1 MVNGTS
7 IRGKDPDL
15 VNEFERMGS
24 NPGSESNY
32 TVWRMCK
39 KKNTFYYTQR
49 SVYSET
55 RVSI

>member
-39 KKNTFYYTQR
+39 KKHILFYTE
-49 SVYSET
+49 VG
-55 RVSI
+55 VL